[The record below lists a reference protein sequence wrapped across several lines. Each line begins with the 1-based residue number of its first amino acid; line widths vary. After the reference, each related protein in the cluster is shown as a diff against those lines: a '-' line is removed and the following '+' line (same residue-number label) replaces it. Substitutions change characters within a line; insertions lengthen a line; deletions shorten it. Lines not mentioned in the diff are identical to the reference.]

1 MEKISIIKSTAVLVP
16 TANIDT
22 DQIIPARFLKTTS
35 RKGFG
40 EKLFYDWRFN
50 ADGSPVPN
58 VLDGQVGCIIV
69 AGENFGC
76 GSSRE
81 HAAWAIHDAG
91 YKAVVSSSFADIFKG
106 NALNNSL
113 LPVQVS
119 SGFLSALTS
128 ALRADPSLEIM
139 IDLPAQT
146 ISAEGVGQETF
157 PIVGYKKECL
167 MNGYSDIDY
176 LLSDVESILDYEA
189 DSQTS

>member
-1 MEKISIIKSTAVLVP
+1 MEKIDIIKSTAVLVP
-16 TANIDT
+16 VANIDT

-35 RKGFG
+35 REGFG
-40 EKLFYDWRFN
+40 EKLFYDWRFDSN
-50 ADGSPVPN
+50 DKPVKN
-58 VLDGQVGCIIV
+58 ILDGQKGTIIV

-91 YKAVVSSSFADIFKG
+91 YQAVISSSFADIFKG

-113 LPVQVS
+113 LPVKVS
-119 SGFLSALTS
+119 AEFLARLTAAIKS
-128 ALRADPSLEIM
+128 DPTLQIT
-139 IDLPAQT
+139 IDLPAQS

-167 MNGYSDIDY
+167 INGYTDIDY
-176 LLSDVESILDYEA
+176 LLAGVQDIINYESKR
-189 DSQTS
+189 S

>member
-119 SGFLSALTS
+119 SGFLSALTA

-139 IDLPAQT
+139 IDLPAKT